1 VIGDARAAQRLLLQ
15 GVMASTFQLVRGM
28 RDGHESSRLQG
39 LIEERQRMFVEL
51 ARDVDVPE
59 SDGALAALR
68 AAIAE
73 SDRTLAALIG

>member
-1 VIGDARAAQRLLLQ
+1 MIGDARAAQRLLLQ

-28 RDGHESSRLQG
+28 RDGHEPGRLQG
-39 LIEERQRMFVEL
+39 LIAERQRMFGEL
-51 ARDVDVPE
+51 ARDVDV
-59 SDGALAALR
+59 SQGDGALAALR